1 MRAGIRAFTAGLAGV
16 IFFLG
21 VPQAPSLAQSA
32 GGGSGAEAP
41 TIRRVQVPPQGYT
54 GPRINIQIEPA
65 AAAPAEAAPTGP
77 GARSAAAP
85 PHAAP
90 WFWAEVSPE
99 MPADPRRFWAALNRI
114 ETADEAGMLIVPRL
128 ADLAAMAETHG
139 RTLLAETIDTGVS
152 PALALS
158 VMAVESSGRT
168 AAVSSAGAQGLM
180 QLIPD
185 TAARF
190 GVTDAFDPAQ
200 NIAGGI
206 AYLDWLLEE
215 FDGDVVLA
223 LAGYN
228 AGEGAVVRAGGVP
241 DYPETRGYVPKVLA
255 TWMLARS
262 LCMTPPELPSDGCVF
277 TVMQ

>member
-1 MRAGIRAFTAGLAGV
+1 M
-16 IFFLG
+16 
-21 VPQAPSLAQSA
+21 
-32 GGGSGAEAP
+32 
-41 TIRRVQVPPQGYT
+41 
-54 GPRINIQIEPA
+54 
-65 AAAPAEAAPTGP
+65 
-77 GARSAAAP
+77 
-85 PHAAP
+85 
-90 WFWAEVSPE
+90 
-99 MPADPRRFWAALNRI
+99 
-114 ETADEAGMLIVPRL
+114 
-128 ADLAAMAETHG
+128 
-139 RTLLAETIDTGVS
+139 AETIDTGVS